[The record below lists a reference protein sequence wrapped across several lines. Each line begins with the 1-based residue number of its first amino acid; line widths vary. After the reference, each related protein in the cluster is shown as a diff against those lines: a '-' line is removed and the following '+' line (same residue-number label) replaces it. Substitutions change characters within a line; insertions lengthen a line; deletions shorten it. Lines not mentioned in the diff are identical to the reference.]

1 MLSANEIAGFFKL
14 QYLKKELNDEIHF
27 WHADKDQYLLQ
38 VDTII
43 LRVCNQACPKHSK

>member
-14 QYLKKELNDEIHF
+14 QYLKKELNDEFQF

-43 LRVCNQACPKHSK
+43 LRVCN